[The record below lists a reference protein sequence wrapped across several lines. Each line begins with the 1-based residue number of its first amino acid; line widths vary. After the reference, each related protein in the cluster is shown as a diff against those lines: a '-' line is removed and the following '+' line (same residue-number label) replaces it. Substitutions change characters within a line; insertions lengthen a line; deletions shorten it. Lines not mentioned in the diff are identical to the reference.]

1 MRPRMRACAARW
13 ASVNV
18 SSLWT
23 RRSAWTQHKP
33 CGPTLNWPAS
43 SLTITVSASK
53 PCALTLPHRAPS
65 VAIST
70 GSGWTFRAATP
81 SRSIQMSAPR
91 RAIGEDAILMLTQA
105 GDDGSGERTGAHI
118 GQGFVI
124 DDVIAMPGAQQFEE
138 VETTL

>member
-1 MRPRMRACAARW
+1 MRARTRRCAARW
-13 ASVNV
+13 ALVNV

-23 RRSAWTQHKP
+23 NRSAWTQHRP
-33 CGPTLNWPAS
+33 CGPTWNWPAS

-70 GSGWTFRAATP
+70 GSGWDLEGGDAEP
-81 SRSIQMSAPR
+81 LQMSVPR
-91 RAIGEDAILMLTQA
+91 RAIGEDAILMLAQA
-105 GDDGSGERTGAHI
+105 GDDGAGERAGAHI
-118 GQGFVI
+118 GQGFLI
-124 DDVIAMPGAQQFEE
+124 DDVIAMAGAQQFEE